1 MTEQAK
7 ASSPENAQV
16 QPVQSVVRFSLAQR
30 IEHILLLA
38 SFTILGVTGLPQK
51 YAQSP
56 VSEWTIGAFGG
67 IESTRQIHHIAAV
80 VLLLVSVFHI
90 IAVFYRIWVLR
101 SPLSMLP
108 VIEDFKHLFHD
119 INYYLGLRKHKAYYG
134 RYNYAEKVEYLAVVW
149 GTLIM
154 AITGFMMWNPIAT
167 TRLLPGEFIPA
178 SKAAHGGEAVLA
190 VLSILLWHFY
200 HVHLKHFNKSMFTGK
215 LSREEMEHDHPAE
228 LAMIE
233 TGKAPRPPEAPVLRR
248 RQRVFLPTASM
259 LAVAMLVGLY
269 GFVSYEESAITTVV
283 TGETAPIFVPLTPT
297 PRPTPALSPTPEPG
311 SAVVGVDTWEGTYAE
326 LFRNRCSTC
335 HGLTAVGGLSLAD
348 YQSALKGG
356 NSGPG
361 IVPGDPDASMIVK
374 IQQAGSH
381 PGQLTA
387 DEINRVI
394 EWIKAGAPE
403 K

>member
-1 MTEQAK
+1 MTDVMD
-7 ASSPENAQV
+7 ASSPKQAPS
-16 QPVQSVVRFSLAQR
+16 QPLQSVLRFTLAQR
-30 IEHILLLA
+30 IEHLVMLA
-38 SFTILGVTGLPQK
+38 SFTILAITGLPQK

-56 VSEWTIGAFGG
+56 ISEWAIGVFGG
-67 IESTRQIHHIAAV
+67 IETTRQIHHIAAII
-80 VLLLVSVFHI
+80 LLMVSVFHI

-108 VIEDFKHLFHD
+108 VIEDFKHLFQD
-119 INYYLGLRKHKAYYG
+119 ISYYLGIRKHRAYYG

-149 GTLIM
+149 GTVIM

-200 HVHLKHFNKSMFTGK
+200 HVHLKQFNKSMFTGK
-215 LSREEMEHDHPAE
+215 LSRKEMEHDHPAE

-233 TGKAPRPPEAPVLRR
+233 AGSSPQPLAAPELQR
-248 RQRVFLPTASM
+248 RQRVFLPVAGVLAVVM
-259 LAVAMLVGLY
+259 LAGIY

-283 TGETAPIFVPLTPT
+283 TGETAPIFVPITPT
-297 PRPTPALSPTPEPG
+297 PRPTPAPTPTPEPG
-311 SAVVGVDTWEGTYAE
+311 SAVAGANTWDGAYAE

-356 NSGPG
+356 KSGPG
-361 IVPGDPDASMIVK
+361 IVPGEPDSSMIVK
-374 IQQAGSH
+374 IQQAGGH

-387 DEINRVI
+387 DEINQVI

>member
-1 MTEQAK
+1 MTESSE
-7 ASSPENAQV
+7 ASSPAQQQV
-16 QPVQSVVRFSLAQR
+16 QPVQSIVRFSLAQR
-30 IEHILLLA
+30 IEHFVMLA

-51 YAQSP
+51 YAQAP
-56 VSEWTIGAFGG
+56 VSEWIIGALGG
-67 IESTRQIHHIAAV
+67 IETTRQIHHIAAII
-80 VLLLVSVFHI
+80 LMLVSVFHI
-90 IAVFYRIWVLR
+90 IAVFYRVWVLR

-108 VIEDFKHLFHD
+108 VIEDFKHLFQD
-119 INYYLGLRKHKAYYG
+119 LSYYLGMRKHKAYYG

-149 GTLIM
+149 GTVIM

-200 HVHLKHFNKSMFTGK
+200 HVHLKQFNKSMFTGK
-215 LSREEMEHDHPAE
+215 LSRKEMEHDHPAE

-233 TGKAPRPPEAPVLRR
+233 AGSTPMPPEAPELRR
-248 RQRVFLPTASM
+248 RQRVFLPVAGI
-259 LAVAMLVGLY
+259 LAVAMLAGVY
-269 GFVSYEESAITTVV
+269 GFVNYEESAITTVV

-297 PRPTPALSPTPEPG
+297 PRPTPVPSPTPKPG
-311 SAVVGVDTWEGTYAE
+311 TVVAGADTWEGTYAE
-326 LFRNRCSTC
+326 LFRNRCSNC

-356 NSGPG
+356 KSGPA
-361 IVPGDPDASMIVK
+361 IVPGDPDASMVVK

-381 PGQLTA
+381 PGQLTS